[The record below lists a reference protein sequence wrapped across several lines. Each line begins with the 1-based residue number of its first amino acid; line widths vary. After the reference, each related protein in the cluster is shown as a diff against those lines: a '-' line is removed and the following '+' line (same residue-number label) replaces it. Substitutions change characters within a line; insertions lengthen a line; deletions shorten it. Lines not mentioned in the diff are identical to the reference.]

1 MEESNKKLYSL
12 PIEYVFE
19 LIVKTE
25 NLLTSS
31 RDLIVH
37 LTENDEHLKNEH
49 IWSLACEIYWLNY
62 TTLNLIN
69 KEIDTAAITKVS
81 KDEADFII
89 AYETLKILQS
99 MTISNYYANIELN
112 KLSYSV
118 SIH

>member
-25 NLLTSS
+25 NLQTTS
-31 RDLIVH
+31 RELIIH
-37 LTENDEHLKNEH
+37 LVEEGQTVEKEY
-49 IWSLACEIYWLNY
+49 IYSLACEIYWLNY

-69 KEIDTAAITKVS
+69 KEIDTASFVKVTD
-81 KDEADFII
+81 DEADFII
-89 AYETLKILQS
+89 AFETLKILQS
-99 MTISNYYANIELN
+99 MLVSSYYANIELN
-112 KLSYSV
+112 KVSHSV